1 MELGKKE
8 EECLCLFYG
17 MSVQANVLCF
27 WQGFLKLLATMQTV
41 RLASYSWLFRPYEDP
56 VEGRLYPRK
65 VLA

>member
-1 MELGKKE
+1 M
-8 EECLCLFYG
+8 ECLY
-17 MSVQANVLCF
+17 
-27 WQGFLKLLATMQTV
+27 KLLSSALAGIVQTVIATMQTV